1 MRSGGRGAPFI
12 KRPNILF
19 FINLNPIVQRYGK
32 GCGIFGCFM
41 IFYNLYNP
49 VAGGICHRMVEKNRT
64 RCPAGVAGGICH
76 RMVEWSW
83 CNDNLTI
90 FWGFGN
96 LDLLFLFSSYI
107 GIVKFSSIER
117 RSLSIFRLFQFDI
130 KWCKCYSSDA

>member
-1 MRSGGRGAPFI
+1 MRSSGRGAPFI

-49 VAGGICHRMVEKNRT
+49 VAGGICHRMVE
-64 RCPAGVAGGICH
+64 
-76 RMVEWSW
+76 WSW

-107 GIVKFSSIER
+107 GIVKFSSIEK